1 MALSD
6 TIKRGSIRA
15 PHRSL
20 LRATG
25 VIQSEADWDK
35 PFIAIANSFVQIV
48 PGHAH
53 LDAVG
58 RKVRAAIRAAGGV
71 PFEFNT
77 IGVDDGIA
85 MGHGGMKY
93 SLASRELIADSIET
107 MLRAH
112 CFDGVVCIPN
122 CDKIVPGM
130 MMAAARVNIPAVFV
144 SGGPMRAGRD
154 PATGEALNL
163 ASVFEAVGKL
173 SVEAIGAADLERIE
187 QHACPTC
194 G

>member
-1 MALSD
+1 MAISD
-6 TIKRGSIRA
+6 TIKKGSHRA

-25 VIQSEADWDK
+25 MLESDEDWEK
-35 PFIAIANSFVQIV
+35 PFIAVANSFVQII
-48 PGHAH
+48 PGHVH
-53 LDAVG
+53 LDVVG
-58 RKVRAAIRAAGGV
+58 RKVRAAIREAGGV

-85 MGHGGMKY
+85 MGHGGMRY
-93 SLASRELIADSIET
+93 SLASRELIADSVET

-130 MMAAARVNIPAVFV
+130 MMAVARVNIP
-144 SGGPMRAGRD
+144 SREGP
-154 PATGEALNL
+154 
-163 ASVFEAVGKL
+163 
-173 SVEAIGAADLERIE
+173 
-187 QHACPTC
+187 
-194 G
+194 

>member
-1 MALSD
+1 M
-6 TIKRGSIRA
+6 
-15 PHRSL
+15 
-20 LRATG
+20 
-25 VIQSEADWDK
+25 
-35 PFIAIANSFVQIV
+35 ANSFVQII

-53 LDAVG
+53 LDVVG

-93 SLASRELIADSIET
+93 SLASRELIADSVET

-130 MMAAARVNIPAVFV
+130 MMAAARVNIPTVFV
-144 SGGPMRAGRD
+144 SGGPMQAGRD
-154 PATGEALNL
+154 PETGKALDL
-163 ASVFEAVGKL
+163 ASMFEAVGQL
-173 SVEAIGAADLERIE
+173 SAQRITEGRLEAMEARGVSHLRIVLRHVHGE
-187 QHACPTC
+187 FHELPVRGPRARPA

>member
-6 TIKRGSIRA
+6 TIKRGSLRA

-25 VIQSEADWDK
+25 AIQSESDWDK
-35 PFIAIANSFVQIV
+35 PFVAIANSFVQII

-53 LDAVG
+53 LDVVG
-58 RKVRAAIRAAGGV
+58 RKVRAAVRASGGV

-93 SLASRELIADSIET
+93 SLASREIIADSIET

-112 CFDGVVCIPN
+112 CFDGMVCIPN

-144 SGGPMRAGRD
+144 SGGPMQAGRN
-154 PATGEALNL
+154 PSTGKTLDL
-163 ASVFEAVGKL
+163 ASVFEAVGQL
-173 SVEAIGAADLERIE
+173 SNNTITESQLDEIERHVI
-187 QHACPTC
+187 ASN
-194 G
+194 